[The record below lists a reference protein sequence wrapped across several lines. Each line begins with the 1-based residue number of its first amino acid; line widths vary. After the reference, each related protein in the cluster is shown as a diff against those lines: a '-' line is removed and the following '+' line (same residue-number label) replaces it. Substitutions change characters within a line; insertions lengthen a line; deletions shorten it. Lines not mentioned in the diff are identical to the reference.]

1 MFAKLRNVLLK
12 RTRKTVRDPLLALS
26 GSSLQVYLILL
37 SSKRPLG
44 IREVQRRAGF
54 KSPNSARHHLD
65 KLIEQ
70 GFAYRVDDGY
80 VAIKPRGSLISSFII
95 IRNIMFPKMFFYA
108 LASSLFLVAYLVLRM
123 ESIDLF
129 PTVFLLI
136 ITIMLWLDSIELMD
150 KINKLKRIGIRK

>member
-1 MFAKLRNVLLK
+1 MFAKLRNVLLR
-12 RTRKTVRDPLLALS
+12 RTRKTIRDPLLALS

-108 LASSLFLVAYLVLRM
+108 LASSLFLIAYVVLRM
-123 ESIDLF
+123 ESIDPF

-136 ITIMLWLDSIELMD
+136 ITTMLWLDSIELMD

>member
-1 MFAKLRNVLLK
+1 MFAKLRNILLR
-12 RTRKTVRDPLLALS
+12 RTKKAIRDPLLALS

-108 LASSLFLVAYLVLRM
+108 LASSLFLIAYVVLRM
-123 ESIDLF
+123 ESIDPF

-136 ITIMLWLDSIELMD
+136 ITTMLWLDSIELMD

>member
-1 MFAKLRNVLLK
+1 MFTRLRNILLK
-12 RTRKTVRDPLLALS
+12 RAMRTIRDPLLALS

-37 SSKRPLG
+37 SSRRPLG

-65 KLIEQ
+65 KLVEK

-80 VAIKPRGSLISSFII
+80 VAVKPRGSLISSFIV
-95 IRNIMFPKMFFYA
+95 IRNVMLPKIFFYA
-108 LASSLFLVAYLVLRM
+108 LASSLFLITYVVLRIK
-123 ESIDLF
+123 SIDPF
-129 PTVFLLI
+129 PTIFLLI

>member
-1 MFAKLRNVLLK
+1 MLARLKNILLR
-12 RTRKTVRDPLLALS
+12 RTRRVARDPLLTLS

-37 SSKRPLG
+37 TSKKPLG

-65 KLIEQ
+65 KLIER

-80 VAIKPRGSLISSFII
+80 VAVKPRGSLVSLFII

-108 LASSLFLVAYLVLRM
+108 LASSLFLIAYVFLRIK
-123 ESIDLF
+123 SIDPF
-129 PTVFLLI
+129 PLIFLLI

-150 KINKLKRIGIRK
+150 KVNKLKRIGIRE

>member
-1 MFAKLRNVLLK
+1 MLAKLRNILLR
-12 RTRKTVRDPLLALS
+12 RTRKSVRDPLLALS

-108 LASSLFLVAYLVLRM
+108 LASSLFLIAYVVLRI
-123 ESIDLF
+123 ESIDPF

>member
-1 MFAKLRNVLLK
+1 LFAKLRNILLR
-12 RTRKTVRDPLLALS
+12 RTKKAIRDPLLALS

-95 IRNIMFPKMFFYA
+95 IRNVMFPKMFFYA
-108 LASSLFLVAYLVLRM
+108 LASSLFLIAYLVLRI
-123 ESIDLF
+123 ESIDPF

-136 ITIMLWLDSIELMD
+136 ITTMLWLDSIELMD

>member
-1 MFAKLRNVLLK
+1 MFAILRNVLLR
-12 RTRKTVRDPLLALS
+12 RTRKTIRDPLLALS

-108 LASSLFLVAYLVLRM
+108 LASSLFLIAYVVLRM
-123 ESIDLF
+123 ESIDPF

-136 ITIMLWLDSIELMD
+136 ITTMLWLDSIELMD

>member
-1 MFAKLRNVLLK
+1 LFAKLRNVLLR
-12 RTRKTVRDPLLALS
+12 RTRKTIRDPLLALS

-108 LASSLFLVAYLVLRM
+108 LASSLFLIAYIVLRM
-123 ESIDLF
+123 ESIDPF

-136 ITIMLWLDSIELMD
+136 ITTMLWLDSIELMD

>member
-1 MFAKLRNVLLK
+1 MFAKLRNILLR
-12 RTRKTVRDPLLALS
+12 RTRKSVRDPLLALS

-108 LASSLFLVAYLVLRM
+108 LASSLFLIAYIVLRI
-123 ESIDLF
+123 ESIDPF

-136 ITIMLWLDSIELMD
+136 ITTMLWLDSIELMD

>member
-1 MFAKLRNVLLK
+1 LFAKLRNVLLR
-12 RTRKTVRDPLLALS
+12 RTRKTIRDPLLALS

-70 GFAYRVDDGY
+70 GFAYRIDDGY

-108 LASSLFLVAYLVLRM
+108 LASSLFLIAYVVLRM
-123 ESIDLF
+123 ESIDPF

-136 ITIMLWLDSIELMD
+136 ITTMLWLDSIELMD

>member
-1 MFAKLRNVLLK
+1 LFAKLRNILLR
-12 RTRKTVRDPLLALS
+12 RTRKSVRDPLLALS

-108 LASSLFLVAYLVLRM
+108 LASSLFLIAYIVLRI
-123 ESIDLF
+123 ESIDPF

-136 ITIMLWLDSIELMD
+136 ITTMLWLDSIELMD

>member
-1 MFAKLRNVLLK
+1 LFAKLRSILL
-12 RTRKTVRDPLLALS
+12 RKTKKTIRDPLLALS

-70 GFAYRVDDGY
+70 GFAYRVDNGY
-80 VAIKPRGSLISSFII
+80 VAIKPRGSLISSFVI

-108 LASSLFLVAYLVLRM
+108 LASSLFLLAYIILRM
-123 ESIDLF
+123 GSIDPF
-129 PTVFLLI
+129 PTVFLTI

>member
-1 MFAKLRNVLLK
+1 MFAKLRSILL
-12 RTRKTVRDPLLALS
+12 RKTKKTIRDPLLALS

-44 IREVQRRAGF
+44 IREVQRKAGF

-70 GFAYRVDDGY
+70 GFAYRVDNGY
-80 VAIKPRGSLISSFII
+80 VAIKPRGSLISSFVI

-108 LASSLFLVAYLVLRM
+108 LASSLFLLAYIVLRM
-123 ESIDLF
+123 GSIDPF
-129 PTVFLLI
+129 PTVFLTI
-136 ITIMLWLDSIELMD
+136 ITIMLWLDSIELID

>member
-1 MFAKLRNVLLK
+1 LFAILRNVLLR
-12 RTRKTVRDPLLALS
+12 RTRKTIRDPLLALS

-108 LASSLFLVAYLVLRM
+108 LASSLFLIAYVVLRM
-123 ESIDLF
+123 ESIDPF

-136 ITIMLWLDSIELMD
+136 ITTMLWLDSIELMD

>member
-1 MFAKLRNVLLK
+1 LLAKLRNILLR
-12 RTRKTVRDPLLALS
+12 RTRKSVRDPLLALS

-108 LASSLFLVAYLVLRM
+108 LASSLFLIAYVVLRI
-123 ESIDLF
+123 ESIDPF

>member
-1 MFAKLRNVLLK
+1 MFAKLRNILLR
-12 RTRKTVRDPLLALS
+12 RTKKAIRDPLLALS

-95 IRNIMFPKMFFYA
+95 IRNVMFPKMFFYA
-108 LASSLFLVAYLVLRM
+108 LASSLFLIAYVVLRM
-123 ESIDLF
+123 ESIDPF

-136 ITIMLWLDSIELMD
+136 ITTMLWLDSIELMD

>member
-1 MFAKLRNVLLK
+1 MFAKLRNILLR
-12 RTRKTVRDPLLALS
+12 RTRKSVRDPLLALS

-108 LASSLFLVAYLVLRM
+108 LASSLFLIAYVVLRI
-123 ESIDLF
+123 ESIDPF

-136 ITIMLWLDSIELMD
+136 ITTMLWLDSIELMD

>member
-1 MFAKLRNVLLK
+1 M
-12 RTRKTVRDPLLALS
+12 RKTKKTIRDPLLALS

-44 IREVQRRAGF
+44 IREVQRKAGF

-70 GFAYRVDDGY
+70 GFAYRVDNGY
-80 VAIKPRGSLISSFII
+80 VAIKPRGSLISSFVI

-108 LASSLFLVAYLVLRM
+108 LASSLFLLAYIVLRM
-123 ESIDLF
+123 GSIDPF
-129 PTVFLLI
+129 PTVFLTI
-136 ITIMLWLDSIELMD
+136 ITIMLWLDSIELID

>member
-1 MFAKLRNVLLK
+1 MFAKLRNILLR
-12 RTRKTVRDPLLALS
+12 RTKKAIRDPLLALS

-95 IRNIMFPKMFFYA
+95 IRNVMFPKMFFYA
-108 LASSLFLVAYLVLRM
+108 LASSLFLIAYLVLRI
-123 ESIDLF
+123 ESIDPF

-136 ITIMLWLDSIELMD
+136 ITTMLWLDSIELMD

>member
-1 MFAKLRNVLLK
+1 LLARLKNILLR
-12 RTRKTVRDPLLALS
+12 RTRRVARDPLLTLS

-37 SSKRPLG
+37 TSKKPLG

-65 KLIEQ
+65 KLIER

-80 VAIKPRGSLISSFII
+80 VAVKPRGSLVSLFII

-108 LASSLFLVAYLVLRM
+108 LASSLFLIAYVFLRIK
-123 ESIDLF
+123 SIDPF
-129 PTVFLLI
+129 PLIFLLI

-150 KINKLKRIGIRK
+150 KVNKLKRIGIRE

>member
-1 MFAKLRNVLLK
+1 MFAKLRNVLLR
-12 RTRKTVRDPLLALS
+12 RTRKTIRDPLLALS

-70 GFAYRVDDGY
+70 GFAYRIDDGY

-108 LASSLFLVAYLVLRM
+108 LASSLFLIAYVVLRM
-123 ESIDLF
+123 ESIDPF

-136 ITIMLWLDSIELMD
+136 ITTMLWLDSIELMD

>member
-1 MFAKLRNVLLK
+1 MLAGLKSVLLK
-12 RTRKTVRDPLLALS
+12 KRKKVIRDPLLVLS

-54 KSPNSARHHLD
+54 RSPNSARHHLE

-80 VAIKPRGSLISSFII
+80 VAVKPRGSLISSFIV
-95 IRNIMFPKMFFYA
+95 IRDVMLPKMFFYA
-108 LASSLFLVAYLVLRM
+108 LASSLFLIAYVVLKM
-123 ESIDLF
+123 ESIDPF
-129 PTVFLLI
+129 PAVFLLI

>member
-1 MFAKLRNVLLK
+1 LFAKLRNVLLR
-12 RTRKTVRDPLLALS
+12 RTRKTIRDPLLALS

-108 LASSLFLVAYLVLRM
+108 LASSLFLIAYVVLRM
-123 ESIDLF
+123 ESIDPF

-136 ITIMLWLDSIELMD
+136 ITTMLWLDSIELMD

>member
-1 MFAKLRNVLLK
+1 MFAKLRNILLR
-12 RTRKTVRDPLLALS
+12 RTKKAIRDPLLALS

-95 IRNIMFPKMFFYA
+95 IRNVMFPKMFFYA

>member
-1 MFAKLRNVLLK
+1 LFAKLRSILL
-12 RTRKTVRDPLLALS
+12 RKTKKTIRDPLLALS

-44 IREVQRRAGF
+44 IREVQRKAGF

-70 GFAYRVDDGY
+70 GFAYRVDNGY
-80 VAIKPRGSLISSFII
+80 VAIKPRGSLISSFVI

-108 LASSLFLVAYLVLRM
+108 LASSLFLLAYIVLRM
-123 ESIDLF
+123 GSIDPF
-129 PTVFLLI
+129 PTVFLTI
-136 ITIMLWLDSIELMD
+136 ITIMLWLDSIELID

>member
-108 LASSLFLVAYLVLRM
+108 LASSLFLIAYAILRM
-123 ESIDLF
+123 ESIDPF

-136 ITIMLWLDSIELMD
+136 ITTMLWLDSIELMD

>member
-1 MFAKLRNVLLK
+1 MFAILRNVLLR
-12 RTRKTVRDPLLALS
+12 RTRKTIRDPLLALS

-70 GFAYRVDDGY
+70 GFAYRIDDGY

-108 LASSLFLVAYLVLRM
+108 LASSLFLIAYVVLRM
-123 ESIDLF
+123 ESIDPF

-136 ITIMLWLDSIELMD
+136 ITTMLWLDSIELMD